1 MTGDSRE
8 LSDENR
14 SETPIDSKSDSH
26 VRDLLSTLPEPTM
39 PDEVW
44 VRLNAVIASEAR
56 ARSAARQPSAN
67 GSESDQSVT
76 NEHSVIAMP
85 ERARAG
91 SPRRWLF
98 AAAGVA
104 AAGLVGMAML
114 VTNAGSDLG
123 QGIPSAAS
131 VVSMTTSGTKYYR
144 QELAAQ
150 VSNRWRQ
157 AKTGRTTSP
166 KPPASGEPTLTG
178 DSTPSVVVT
187 APPDSSPSPDV
198 LATTFAGTHEGVV
211 ECLGRVAPGAE
222 PVMIDI
228 GTYHSDSVDPGTPA
242 AVLAYE
248 LSNGEALDV
257 YVVDHN
263 CTVGPAHPMIHV
275 TATPA
280 GP

>member
-8 LSDENR
+8 WSDENR
-14 SETPIDSKSDSH
+14 SEAPTDPKSDSH
-26 VRDLLSTLPEPTM
+26 VHDLLSTLPVPTM
-39 PDEVW
+39 PDEIW
-44 VRLNAVIASEAR
+44 VRLNAVIASEAE
-56 ARSAARQPSAN
+56 ARSAARQPSAD
-67 GSESDQSVT
+67 GSEADQSETDVD
-76 NEHSVIAMP
+76 SVIALP

-114 VTNAGSDLG
+114 ASNAGNELG
-123 QGIPSAAS
+123 NGVPSAAS

-157 AKTGRTTSP
+157 ARTGRTASP
-166 KPPASGEPTLTG
+166 KPTASGKPTLTD
-178 DSTPSVVVT
+178 DSMPSVVVT

-211 ECLGRVAPGAE
+211 ECLDRVAPGAE

-248 LSNGEALDV
+248 LSNGEELDV

-263 CTVGPAHPMIHV
+263 CAV
-275 TATPA
+275 
-280 GP
+280 